1 MTCKY
6 SHKLLSL
13 LVTLIFFTG
22 SYAQNKTVETS
33 GDILL
38 FAMPAAAIGTALI
51 IGDKEGTWQFTKGFL
66 LNQAVTFGLKLI
78 VDKPRPDMSNNYSF
92 PSGHTSTA
100 FQSASFI
107 QRRYGWKYGIPAF
120 ALAGC
125 TAVSRI
131 DANKHDGWDVLG
143 GIVIGVGSTYLFT
156 TAYQKEHLELTFNSN
171 DDTLLLGFKYKF

>member
-13 LVTLIFFTG
+13 LAVLLFFTG

-38 FAMPAAAIGTALI
+38 FAMPAVALGTTLI

-107 QRRYGWKYGIPAF
+107 QRRYGWKYGIPAY
-120 ALAGC
+120 ALAGF
-125 TAVSRI
+125 TAFTRI

-156 TAYQKEHLELTFNSN
+156 TAYQKEHIELTFNSS
-171 DDTLLLGFKYKF
+171 DDNFLLGFKYKF